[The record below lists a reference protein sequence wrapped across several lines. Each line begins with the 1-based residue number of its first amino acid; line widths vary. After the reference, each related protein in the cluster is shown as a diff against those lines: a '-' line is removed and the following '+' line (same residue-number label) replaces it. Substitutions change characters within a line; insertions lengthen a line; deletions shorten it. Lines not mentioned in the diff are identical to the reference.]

1 MLRFTQLT
9 KCATI
14 AMTIAALGTSAAEAR
29 PADVPLHPGSL
40 ARSAA
45 AGSSATTPRASSWT
59 PPRVEA
65 TGVRPTTSA
74 PSPAQPISLSQP
86 VAESGFDWLSAV
98 IGASALLALALL
110 LAVARSTLPRRHDI
124 APPSA

>member
-1 MLRFTQLT
+1 MLRFSQLR

-14 AMTIAALGTSAAEAR
+14 GVTVAALGTSTAQAR
-29 PADVPLHPGSL
+29 PADLPLHPGPQ
-40 ARSAA
+40 AV
-45 AGSSATTPRASSWT
+45 SATTAAASSWT

>member
-1 MLRFTQLT
+1 MLRFCQLT

-14 AMTIAALGTSAAEAR
+14 AVSIAALGTSAAQAR

-40 ARSAA
+40 ARGAA

-59 PPRVEA
+59 PPRVE
-65 TGVRPTTSA
+65 GMGIRPTTSA
-74 PSPAQPISLSQP
+74 PSPAPAVSLAQP

-98 IGASALLALALL
+98 IGASALFALALL
-110 LAVARSTLPRRHDI
+110 LAVMRSMLPRRHHI

>member
-14 AMTIAALGTSAAEAR
+14 AMTIAAIGTSAAQAR
-29 PADVPLHPGSL
+29 PADVPHPGSL
-40 ARSAA
+40 ARNAA
-45 AGSSATTPRASSWT
+45 AGSATTTRTNSWT
-59 PPRVEA
+59 PPRVEGM
-65 TGVRPTTSA
+65 GVRPTTSA
-74 PSPAQPISLSQP
+74 PSPAPAISLAQP

-110 LAVARSTLPRRHDI
+110 LAVARSMLPRRHHI

>member
-1 MLRFTQLT
+1 MLRFRQLT

-14 AMTIAALGTSAAEAR
+14 AMTIAALGTSAAQAR
-29 PADVPLHPGSL
+29 PADIPPHPGSL

-45 AGSSATTPRASSWT
+45 ADSATSTATNSWT
-59 PPRVEA
+59 PPRVEGM
-65 TGVRPTTSA
+65 GVRPQARA
-74 PSPAQPISLSQP
+74 PSPAPAISLSQP

-110 LAVARSTLPRRHDI
+110 LAVARSTLPRRHRI